1 MGERLSLEPAA
12 VAVCEDNS
20 AHSRSYELIPDA
32 GRQLLSDFQ
41 DRPIAKD
48 EVTIEDEPCDTGEW
62 GIINVRYIRPIGAFG
77 RLPVI
82 FYIHGG
88 GWVFGDS
95 HTHDKLIRELA
106 VRTHSVVI
114 FPEYSLA
121 PEAQYPT
128 AVEQNYAVLCQTASA
143 HGLWD
148 ASHLIVAGDGIG
160 GNLATVMTLL
170 AKQRKGPRITG
181 QLLYYPVTD
190 TDFETASYQEFGEG
204 YGLASAGMQWFWDQY
219 APDQADREKST
230 VAPLKADQSEL
241 VELPAAMIL
250 TAEADVTRDE
260 AEAYACRLRQV
271 GVAVTQ
277 VRFQGMVHDFVMLN
291 ALDKTRACRAAMDLS
306 TQWVM
311 QQQHL
316 LANIFD

>member
-20 AHSRSYELIPDA
+20 AHPRSYELIPDA

-48 EVTIEDEPCDTGEW
+48 EVTIEDEPCDTGDW

-114 FPEYSLA
+114 S
-121 PEAQYPT
+121 
-128 AVEQNYAVLCQTASA
+128 QNIHWRLRPSI
-143 HGLWD
+143 LRR
-148 ASHLIVAGDGIG
+148 L
-160 GNLATVMTLL
+160 N
-170 AKQRKGPRITG
+170 RITLSFAKRRPLTVCG
-181 QLLYYPVTD
+181 MPVT
-190 TDFETASYQEFGEG
+190 
-204 YGLASAGMQWFWDQY
+204 
-219 APDQADREKST
+219 
-230 VAPLKADQSEL
+230 
-241 VELPAAMIL
+241 
-250 TAEADVTRDE
+250 
-260 AEAYACRLRQV
+260 
-271 GVAVTQ
+271 
-277 VRFQGMVHDFVMLN
+277 
-291 ALDKTRACRAAMDLS
+291 
-306 TQWVM
+306 
-311 QQQHL
+311 
-316 LANIFD
+316 